1 MHSPRTVHP
10 ISTVNCH
17 DKISLDKC
25 QRKCL
30 TNVKCVTFLDK
41 MWKMKA
47 TVQCSVRWE
56 TGPGC
61 RLPCRC
67 CPRCRLPCTCCH
79 AAIARAG
86 APSLPLPKQ
95 ELPTLCGSRSRC
107 AARESTGHNRSTV
120 RRRAFPTPFDSYL
133 GRRQVAHVSQPLP
146 PGLEERSI
154 LQRDKCQM
162 ASKMVQSRP
171 ILPQL
176 GLKMAQK
183 GVKKRPKTVQ

>member
-30 TNVKCVTFLDK
+30 TNVTCLTFLDK

-79 AAIARAG
+79 AAIAR
-86 APSLPLPKQ
+86 
-95 ELPTLCGSRSRC
+95 TNV
-107 AARESTGHNRSTV
+107 REISILEISN
-120 RRRAFPTPFDSYL
+120 L
-133 GRRQVAHVSQPLP
+133 GRLEISKWKFPKESDIKSVTIRRLYMLGHLRTVWYAAQTDFSIVSHRSWK
-146 PGLEERSI
+146 GCLEISV
-154 LQRDKCQM
+154 KC
-162 ASKMVQSRP
+162 
-171 ILPQL
+171 
-176 GLKMAQK
+176 
-183 GVKKRPKTVQ
+183 